1 MKCISVKQPWA
12 ELIITGVKDV
22 ENRTWATD
30 YRGPI
35 IIHTGQRIDP
45 YGADQFVL
53 ETARA
58 LRKGA
63 IGAII
68 GHAFLYACGEKPY
81 SKWHEDGCTGFYL
94 ANPIEIPPVPYSG
107 KLSLFEIDPAQVGI
121 PLCARCRVVPSL
133 PASHLCA
140 CCVWL
145 LEHQGAFAPTNTTNE
160 RQQYATFLRDQRKR
174 SFDEERMQ

>member
-1 MKCISVKQPWA
+1 MKTISIKQPWA

-22 ENRTWATD
+22 ENRNWPTD

-45 YGADQFVL
+45 YGADQFVV

-68 GHAFLYACGEKPY
+68 GHAYLYACGEKQY
-81 SKWHEDGCTGFYL
+81 SKWHEDKLTGFYL
-94 ANPIEIPPVPYSG
+94 ANPIEIPPIPYSG
-107 KLSLFEIDPAQVGI
+107 KLSLFEVDPALVGI
-121 PLCARCRVVPSL
+121 PLCARCGVIPSL
-133 PASHLCA
+133 PANHLCA
-140 CCVWL
+140 CCVWHT
-145 LEHQGAFAPTNTTNE
+145 EHFGATAPTQTTTE
-160 RQQYATFLRDQRKR
+160 RQQYATFLRDARKR